1 MPNIR
6 DIRRRIKSIESTRQ
20 ITKAMELVAAA
31 KVRRAQER
39 VLAARPYAEKIDEL
53 YRELVAN
60 LPAGY
65 DSPLMEERPLRKV
78 GLLVLTSDKGLSGSY
93 NINNIRLAL
102 HRAAEWEA
110 QGKEVAF
117 YAVGNKGI
125 QALKRSFHP
134 VVRSYS
140 GLPVIPSAAEARGLV
155 EDLVEDFQRGEV
167 DRVEL
172 VYTRFLSLSRYE
184 PTVSP
189 FLPARI
195 ERQEGK
201 TSGVFLF
208 EPSAGEVFDRIVPK
222 RLETNVYRSLLEAA
236 ASALAS
242 QMNAMGNAT
251 KNAGEMIR
259 SLSIVYNKARQAAI
273 TREILEVVGGAE
285 ALKG

>member
-39 VLAARPYAEKIDEL
+39 VLAARPYAEKIEEL
-53 YRELVAN
+53 YKELVAN

-125 QALKRSFHP
+125 QALKRSSHP
-134 VVRSYS
+134 VVRTYS
-140 GLPVIPSAAEARGLV
+140 GLPVIPTAAEARGLV
-155 EDLVEDFQRGEV
+155 EDLVEDFQKGEI

-195 ERQEGK
+195 EREEK
-201 TSGVFLF
+201 TAGVFLF
-208 EPSAGEVFDRIVPK
+208 EPSAAEVFDRIVPK
-222 RLETNVYRSLLEAA
+222 RLETSVYRSLLEAA